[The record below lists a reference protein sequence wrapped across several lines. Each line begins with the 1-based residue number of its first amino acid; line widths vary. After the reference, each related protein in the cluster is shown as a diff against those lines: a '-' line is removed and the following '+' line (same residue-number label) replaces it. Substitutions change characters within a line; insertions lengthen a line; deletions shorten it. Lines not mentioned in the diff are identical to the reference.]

1 VSATGHRPWTV
12 GPDGIVVA
20 VRPTPKGGRDALDGI
35 EEMVDGRPVLKARS
49 LAVAPR
55 DVSATTRLKRREIV
69 GHGAALAATL
79 ADIVEAP
86 RP

>member
-1 VSATGHRPWTV
+1 V

-35 EEMVDGRPVLKARS
+35 EEMADGRPVLKARS

-55 DVSATTRLKRREIV
+55 DVSLVAGATTRLKRREIV